1 MAARMRAIKI
11 CGLLDCQLFGHDFE
25 FALVWPTVFP
35 QASNGTVGIPPTGP
49 KITQPTTHPQP
60 LIRLIKTGALF

>member
-49 KITQPTTHPQP
+49 KNHPATRSP
-60 LIRLIKTGALF
+60 KFG